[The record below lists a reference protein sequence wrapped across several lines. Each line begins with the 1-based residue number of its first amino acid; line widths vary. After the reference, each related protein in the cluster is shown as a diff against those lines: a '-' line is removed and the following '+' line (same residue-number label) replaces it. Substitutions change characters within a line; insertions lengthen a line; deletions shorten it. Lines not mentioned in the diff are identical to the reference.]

1 MLEHEQSSNG
11 KIFSP
16 EVKNHSTKDLENKH
30 RKNNYSKTVD
40 ISQMKNDYSQRENPK
55 RQ

>member
-1 MLEHEQSSNG
+1 MLEHTQSSNG

-16 EVKNHSTKDLENKH
+16 ELKNYSTKELENIH

-40 ISQMKNDYSQRENPK
+40 ISQMKNGPSQRENPK
-55 RQ
+55 R